1 MKADTSRLGYTKLT
15 GVSEGFGQS
24 KAFLKKKKLDNRQTD
39 SGSVSS
45 AEKATFKCKYE
56 PVQAVTPGSPQQYQK
71 SHS

>member
-15 GVSEGFGQS
+15 GVSEGLVSQRPF
-24 KAFLKKKKLDNRQTD
+24 FKKKLDNRQTD

-56 PVQAVTPGSPQQYQK
+56 PVQPVTPGSPQQYQK